1 MENAHST
8 GTKRHHY
15 LMRLSMASSTSQP
28 MEQTVD
34 AYRKLAQRDLELIEE
49 QQQEIGVLR
58 AKVNNLQQKLKKRTR
73 T

>member
-1 MENAHST
+1 
-8 GTKRHHY
+8 
-15 LMRLSMASSTSQP
+15 MASSTSQP
-28 MEQTVD
+28 MGQTVD
-34 AYRKLAQRDLELIEE
+34 DYRKLAQRDLELIEE